1 MPWYVYDYD
10 KKGVP
15 IQRGPYTSSSR
26 AQRELDRCESQS
38 AEMHEFSTKDPS
50 RAKRQFKE
58 IRCQKLGLTEGIRH
72 FKSPRVREKEKLG
85 ESHVTLKRKPYSN
98 KPVIG
103 KPILSGRP
111 DVRSKVHSVVGGI
124 G

>member
-1 MPWYVYDYD
+1 MSWYVYDFD

-26 AQRELDRCESQS
+26 AQREFDCAESPL

-58 IRCQKLGLTEGIRH
+58 MRCQKLGLTEGIRH
-72 FKSPRVREKEKLG
+72 FKSPRVHEMEKSK
-85 ESHVTLKRKPYSN
+85 SRHIVTTRPSVKKTLLE
-98 KPVIG
+98 
-103 KPILSGRP
+103 KPILVERP
-111 DVRSKVHSVVGGI
+111 NVRSKVHSIVGGI

>member
-15 IQRGPYTSSSR
+15 IQRGPYTSSSH
-26 AQRELDRCESQS
+26 AQRELDRCESQV

-58 IRCQKLGLTEGIRH
+58 IRCQKLGLTEGIKH
-72 FKSPRVREKEKLG
+72 FKSPRVHEKEKFR
-85 ESHVTLKRKPYSN
+85 SKPIPTRSSRT
-98 KPVIG
+98 VVG
-103 KPILSGRP
+103 KPILVERP
-111 DVRSKVHSVVGGI
+111 NVRSKVHSIVGGV